1 MALTQHHP
9 ASAAHAVTHVGT
21 NECGLANGFLGDRPL
36 RCSLRWHLRT
46 FSRTSRSVH
55 PVGHLDG
62 RLRDHRSTLV
72 APGRHRG
79 ERDAAKP
86 VRVTRTWLTEF
97 VPLLPKLTPNRR
109 AILLATWGL
118 FIGLSL
124 LLVTAGIVSTLVGI
138 RAELKQL
145 PTLVSGSIT
154 TAYYA
159 GFLIGSWYA
168 LRALAQ
174 VGHIRV
180 YAALASLLSAAVL
193 ITGAYGSPIVWIAMR
208 VITGLCFAGLY
219 VVAES
224 WLNGLATNT
233 FRGRLLAIYN
243 VVTIGA
249 YGAGQLLVFNFDA
262 RTLTGFAFAAMVASL
277 AVIPVAISEQAT
289 TPPLET
295 HEHISMREL
304 ARIVPTGVGT
314 ILLVGLAHGG
324 LLGMA
329 VIFATREGLSTG
341 HVGILVAGIQIG
353 GMALTW
359 PISAASDDLDRRI
372 IGVVVTLGAIGMG
385 FVLLTLDPK
394 STMTIVVLFIIGGLS
409 FPMYAIGGAY
419 TNDWVS
425 PEHTSAAASQLVT
438 LYGLG
443 AMVGPLIAAPFL
455 DLIGTDG
462 YAWSIIVFHAAV
474 LVFLV
479 YRIRAWH
486 APLTTKAWHD
496 VSFHGRAFF
505 VPATIV
511 SMGVSG
517 RRSKESES
525 TPS

>member
-1 MALTQHHP
+1 
-9 ASAAHAVTHVGT
+9 
-21 NECGLANGFLGDRPL
+21 
-36 RCSLRWHLRT
+36 
-46 FSRTSRSVH
+46 
-55 PVGHLDG
+55 
-62 RLRDHRSTLV
+62 
-72 APGRHRG
+72 
-79 ERDAAKP
+79 
-86 VRVTRTWLTEF
+86 LTEF
-97 VPLLPKLTPNRR
+97 VPLIPRLTPNRR

-124 LLVTAGIVSTLVGI
+124 LLVTAGIVGTLVGI

-145 PTLVSGSIT
+145 PTLVSGGIT

-159 GFLIGSWYA
+159 GFLVGSWYA

-193 ITGAYGSPIVWIAMR
+193 VTGVYDSPLVWLAMR
-208 VITGLCFAGLY
+208 VITGISFAGLY

-249 YGAGQLLVFNFDA
+249 YGAGQLMVFNFDA

-289 TPPLET
+289 TPPVET
-295 HEHISMREL
+295 HKHISMREL

-329 VIFATREGLSTG
+329 VIYATREGLSTG
-341 HVGILVAGIQIG
+341 RVGVLVAVVQIG

-372 IGVVVTLGAIGMG
+372 VGVVVTIAAIGMG
-385 FVLLTLDPK
+385 FVMLTLEAD
-394 STMTIVVLFIIGGLS
+394 SIWMIVVLFVIGGLS

-443 AMVGPLIAAPFL
+443 AMVGPLLAAPFL
-455 DLIGTDG
+455 DMLGSDG

-474 LVFLV
+474 LVFLI

-486 APLTTKAWHD
+486 APLTTKAWQD

-517 RRSKESES
+517 RKGSRVPED
-525 TPS
+525 PS